1 MVRFDKKIY
10 FIGETRAHR
19 ITNTLKGTVLEVKQA
34 SLWSSLDKNQ
44 RQQSCLKE
52 SYLKNTKKIELLP
65 LIKTS
70 PWKRYGRR

>member
-1 MVRFDKKIY
+1 MVRFEKKIY
-10 FIGETRAHR
+10 FIGETRVHR
-19 ITNTLKGTVLEVKQA
+19 ITNTLKGTVLEIKQA